1 MFRSKIR
8 KLFFPL
14 IIWMEKKIRLQ
25 QMTEIPWSFPG
36 KAAIN
41 FRNETCG
48 RPKTFIL
55 LESHPLTE
63 HFLSNVIGEMFRTNE
78 LFVDSVD
85 LAFVYLFSVR
95 DT

>member
-1 MFRSKIR
+1 
-8 KLFFPL
+8 
-14 IIWMEKKIRLQ
+14 MEKKIRLR

-48 RPKTFIL
+48 RHL
-55 LESHPLTE
+55 LESHRLRE
-63 HFLSNVIGEMFRTNE
+63 HFLSNVIGEMLRTNE
-78 LFVDSVD
+78 LFVDS
-85 LAFVYLFSVR
+85 LNFAFVYLFSVR